1 MAVSDEY
8 RANFEDQFDEFWP
21 VQSRRMF
28 GGLGIYRKLIM
39 IALVARDT
47 MFLRTDARSRPAF
60 EERGM
65 PAFTYQ
71 HQNNKAPVTMP
82 YSEIPEDALEDPSEP
97 AQWSRDAFDAALP
110 AKRANAQ

>member
-28 GGLGIYRKLIM
+28 GGLGIHRESIM
-39 IALVARDT
+39 FALVARDA

-60 EERGM
+60 EERCM

-71 HQNNKAPVTMP
+71 HKNNKAPVTVP

>member
-60 EERGM
+60 EERCM

-71 HQNNKAPVTMP
+71 HKNNKAPVTMP
-82 YSEIPEDALEDPSEP
+82 YSEIPRMHWRIHRAGPMV
-97 AQWSRDAFDAALP
+97 RDAFDAALP

>member
-1 MAVSDEY
+1 
-8 RANFEDQFDEFWP
+8 
-21 VQSRRMF
+21 MF
-28 GGLGIYRKLIM
+28 GGLGIYRESIM
-39 IALVARDT
+39 FALVARDT

-60 EERGM
+60 EEHGM

-71 HQNNKAPVTMP
+71 HKNNKAPVTMP

-97 AQWSRDAFDAALP
+97 AQWSCDAFDAALP

>member
-28 GGLGIYRKLIM
+28 GGPGIYRESIM
-39 IALVARDT
+39 FALVARDT
-47 MFLRTDARSRPAF
+47 MFLQTDARSRPAF

-71 HQNNKAPVTMP
+71 HKNNKAPVTMP
-82 YSEIPEDALEDPSEP
+82 YSEFPEDALEDPSEP

-110 AKRANAQ
+110 AKRANAK

>member
-60 EERGM
+60 EERGH
-65 PAFTYQ
+65 ARLY
-71 HQNNKAPVTMP
+71 
-82 YSEIPEDALEDPSEP
+82 
-97 AQWSRDAFDAALP
+97 LP
-110 AKRANAQ
+110 ALKQQSPGDNAIFGDS